1 MEAFEAILEFS
12 NRPGVGFTVLQSRR
26 EDLNVLFINVRRLP
40 GTESASGGD
49 NIGIMFIKD

>member
-26 EDLNVLFINVRRLP
+26 EDQNVLFINVRRLP
-40 GTESASGGD
+40 GTESGSGGD
-49 NIGIMFIKD
+49 IGIMFIKD